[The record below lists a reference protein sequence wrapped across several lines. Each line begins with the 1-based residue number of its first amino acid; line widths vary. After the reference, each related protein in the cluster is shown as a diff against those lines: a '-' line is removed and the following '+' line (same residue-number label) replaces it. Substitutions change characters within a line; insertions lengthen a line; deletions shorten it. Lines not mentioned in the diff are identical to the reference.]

1 MGFTPKRSMV
11 DTSYAG
17 TQILSSSIMQLPV
30 QLPGSGTPACSLHHA
45 DAPRQHS
52 EHDWAVTCI
61 KHQGW
66 RQRPAPPVLL
76 TSRQDRL
83 HAQHGGGSHLG
94 RDLETAILDE
104 GVCSQYRSMP
114 NMVEA
119 LTWAVTWKL
128 PSPMKPN
135 TRCLPSRACW

>member
-1 MGFTPKRSMV
+1 MQTGQMGGTLLLMRKMMGFTPKRSMV
-11 DTSYAG
+11 DTSYTG

-30 QLPGSGTPACSLHHA
+30 QLPDCGTPACSLAHA

-52 EHDWAVTCI
+52 EHDWVVTCI
-61 KHQGW
+61 EHQGW
-66 RQRPAPPVLL
+66 RQRPAPLCCSPPVR
-76 TSRQDRL
+76 T
-83 HAQHGGGSHLG
+83 GF
-94 RDLETAILDE
+94 
-104 GVCSQYRSMP
+104 MP

-128 PSPMKPN
+128 PSPMKAN